1 MPKVTEPRMGRAR
14 IRRRWELP
22 IIIYDLVTVCLL
34 VGRLRQWVVCVCVC
48 VCETTE
54 KAVHYS
60 GMIHVGILPSYFLA
74 GRF

>member
-34 VGRLRQWVVCVCVC
+34 VGRLRQWAVCVCVC
-48 VCETTE
+48 VCVWETT
-54 KAVHYS
+54 
-60 GMIHVGILPSYFLA
+60 
-74 GRF
+74 GRQYITMG

>member
-48 VCETTE
+48 VCVCVRQQRRQYIT
-54 KAVHYS
+54 
-60 GMIHVGILPSYFLA
+60 VG
-74 GRF
+74 